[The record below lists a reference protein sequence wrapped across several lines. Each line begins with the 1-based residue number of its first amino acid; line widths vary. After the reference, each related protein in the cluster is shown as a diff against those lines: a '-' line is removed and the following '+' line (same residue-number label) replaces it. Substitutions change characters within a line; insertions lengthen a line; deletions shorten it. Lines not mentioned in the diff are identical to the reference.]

1 MNAISSTTAVLDSS
15 AAGSSV
21 NIQRLNELA
30 LRGLDRMFDRDNQL
44 FCHHMR
50 MTGGKLLRQGLSRRY
65 TLISL
70 LGLQKA
76 ENAGY
81 SSPVPI
87 ADVTAK
93 LLHDFR
99 RINNLGDLGLLIW
112 LAARVIPDQLVRRSF
127 DIDLL
132 SALDRYPDARE
143 ARTMELSWFLTGLA
157 ECALAHVPVVGG
169 HEQLATKVW
178 RLLRNN
184 CGKHGYFV
192 QSARGKGIAGVIRG
206 RIGSFAEQVYPIYA
220 LSRCSQAYGSEE
232 GLQIATTCAQAICDA
247 QGPLGQWWWHYDA
260 TQGNVIGRYPVYSV
274 HQHGMAPLALFA
286 VTEAGTRDFTPYIYR
301 GLQWIAGD
309 NELQFDMRSES
320 DDVIW
325 RSIYRQ
331 RRKRIVSEALN
342 LTILNG
348 HGGKPS
354 GLGVKWDCC
363 PYELGW
369 LLFALA
375 GVSPTHA

>member
-1 MNAISSTTAVLDSS
+1 MNAISTTATLLNST

-21 NIQRLNELA
+21 HIGRLNELA

-76 ENAGY
+76 EEAGY
-81 SSPVPI
+81 KSPIPI

-93 LLHDFR
+93 LLHEYR
-99 RINNLGDLGLLIW
+99 RITNLGDLGLLIW
-112 LAARVIPDQLVRRSF
+112 LAGRVIPDQLMMRTF
-127 DIDLL
+127 DMDLL
-132 SALDRYPDARE
+132 GALDHYPDARE
-143 ARTMELSWFLTGLA
+143 ACTMELAWFLTALS
-157 ECALAHVPVVGG
+157 ECALAHLPVVGG
-169 HEQLATKVW
+169 QEQLAVKTWK
-178 RLLRNN
+178 LLRNN

-192 QSARGKGIAGVIRG
+192 QSARGKGLAGVVRG

-220 LSRCSQAYGSEE
+220 LSRCAQAYGSEE
-232 GLQIATTCAQAICDA
+232 ALQTATACAQAICDA

-260 TQGNVIGRYPVYSV
+260 TQGSVIGRYPVYSV
-274 HQHGMAPLALFA
+274 HQHGMAPMALFA
-286 VTEAGTRDFTPYIYR
+286 ISEAGTRDFTPYIYR
-301 GLQWIAGD
+301 GLQWITGD

-320 DDVIW
+320 DHMIW
-325 RSIYRQ
+325 RSIYRH

-354 GLGVKWDCC
+354 GLDVKWDCC

-375 GVSPTHA
+375 GVNDAHA